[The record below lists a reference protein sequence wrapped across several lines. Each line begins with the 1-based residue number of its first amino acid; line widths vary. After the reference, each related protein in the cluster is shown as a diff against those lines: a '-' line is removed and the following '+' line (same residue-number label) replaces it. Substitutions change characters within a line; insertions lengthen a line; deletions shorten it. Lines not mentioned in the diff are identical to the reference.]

1 MKTVNTEFKRMQKK
15 QSFSDLK
22 QMHGAC
28 FSSQILIEL
37 EFTRQTFRK
46 HSETKFCE
54 NPPVEANLFHAD
66 RWMDRQDEAF
76 HNIADVP
83 NKRLYI
89 KRIILQRKGISLC
102 HIKRRS

>member
-15 QSFSDLK
+15 QSFSGLQ
-22 QMHGAC
+22 QMQSALFFLGFQSYFNLLDR
-28 FSSQILIEL
+28 FSKSTQILNSVKI
-37 EFTRQTFRK
+37 
-46 HSETKFCE
+46 H
-54 NPPVEANLFHAD
+54 PVEAKLFHPD

-76 HNIADVP
+76 HNTADVP

-89 KRIILQRKGISLC
+89 KTIILQRRGIRLH